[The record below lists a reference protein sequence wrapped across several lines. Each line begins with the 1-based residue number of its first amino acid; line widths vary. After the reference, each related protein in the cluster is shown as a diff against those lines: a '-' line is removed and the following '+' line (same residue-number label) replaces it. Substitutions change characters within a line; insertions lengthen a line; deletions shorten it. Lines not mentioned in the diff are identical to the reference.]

1 VRKPAALAVA
11 LLALGLTP
19 LAHAADWPVARHDA
33 ARTAESPGV
42 LPAGPPEA
50 LWRAYMGGR
59 PSDSLARF
67 GLSSP
72 SLLVVAAGGRVL
84 GKDVVTQATVWK
96 SALLGDVRI
105 AGFADLDGDGAREIV
120 VLGET
125 RVFVLGESS
134 GAVLWASDP
143 ALFHAPAAARLVD
156 LDGDGLAD
164 LAVDEC
170 SSCAAP
176 GPLTGAAYN
185 FAASFASPKTL
196 YTLAGDAF
204 NAGFHSGT
212 DTFVE
217 LGGGPTLV
225 LGGGSTARLLRG
237 ADGTPLLDLP
247 APAGL
252 TKPYPQIGALA
263 AELDGLP
270 GNELVL
276 VQTSGAVSDGSGPPG
291 LFAFHVD
298 LVAGSFVPLFSATV
312 GSFDGELAAGPDVL
326 ADLDGDGTSEV
337 VFCQRSPATA
347 GAWLTRVL
355 RGSDGV
361 VLAEI
366 PDARF
371 EGSAD
376 LDGQPG
382 DELVLATTAGLM
394 VFRLEGGGA
403 SPIAGPLPGVRAF
416 SLPDE
421 ALRARGPLHR
431 RIATLQRA
439 GAPVELFVGAP
450 TNPSALSLLDA
461 PAGFSDVR
469 AVTLSAQS
477 SLDVL
482 ATFAPASGQL
492 VEAFRADF
500 STRPYEQLAVG
511 LSTGAVVVL
520 GAQLDATNGTT
531 WLGDVPE
538 GTRVGGARQPSTG
551 IAAGPLVGRDDGG
564 PFVVLPGTPAGC
576 LVGDARDASW
586 IVAPTPRWL
595 GARVGAPSI
604 IDLGPGLGVSVVG
617 VEDNDLV
624 ARRAQDGVEL
634 GRRALGPGFPVGTP
648 LPLHI
653 GGPAPLVGVD
663 WRIEGYQI
671 VQSAVDFGLG
681 QLVYAGAP
689 LPYGGFFGSGAGDL
703 DGNGIDSWFAMN
715 GPLTERDAATGTL
728 TVHSDITI
736 GYAIPLV
743 APMTGAATELLLQG
757 TAGPPRLVDSAFQT
771 LWQVDIPDATNG
783 MGGTRALCPDGT
795 RFVTPAVRSPTLR
808 SYQGQTGALVAAQ
821 VLAAGQLYPSVQAAE
836 AAGAT
841 PGILGNV
848 SVATQEGVGP
858 VALVGSSDG
867 FLYALSAC
875 DLGLVWAVDLGA
887 PVAEPVVGDVD
898 DDGEDELVVGSSD
911 GYVLGL
917 DWAGL
922 APPEPVTV
930 AVPSGFPQ
938 AAIPWE
944 PVTVDWPE
952 VDGATFYQIALVD
965 PDDLPIWEPPYRD
978 LAETTLLVD
987 MEGALPGR
995 PYRFAVRAANDAGE
1009 RSVFAFSP
1017 PVIYKDDV
1025 PPELDAW
1032 LIPVITRLDIHLH
1045 ARDDVA
1051 LDHYQLRYRFGT
1063 QAELVPLAEGRLEG
1077 WEDSVVVPWEPPIA
1091 IYGRT
1096 ITIVAEAF
1104 DAGGNVTTRTL
1115 VAEVG
1120 FDLGTGSYV
1129 RTRVVGCDCRA
1140 APTETPAGL
1149 GLASL
1154 GLLALLLWR
1163 RSARFSAGA
1172 HSRPRPRAR
1181 RD

>member
-1 VRKPAALAVA
+1 MRKPAAFTAG
-11 LLALGLTP
+11 LLALALAP

-33 ARTAESPGV
+33 ARTAESPGL

-59 PSDSLARF
+59 PSDTLVRF
-67 GLSSP
+67 GLTTP
-72 SLLVVAAGGRVL
+72 SVLVVAAGGRVV
-84 GKDVVTQATVWK
+84 GKDVVTQATLWK

-105 AGFADLDGDGAREIV
+105 AGLADLDGDGAREIV

-125 RVFVLGESS
+125 RVFVLAESS
-134 GAVLWASDP
+134 GDVSWASDP

-156 LDGDGLAD
+156 LDGDGLPD
-164 LAVDEC
+164 LAIDEC

-176 GPLTGAAYN
+176 GPLTGAAYT
-185 FAASFASPKTL
+185 FGASFASPKTL
-196 YTLAGDAF
+196 YALSGDAF

-212 DTFVE
+212 DSFVD
-217 LGGGPTLV
+217 LGSGAPTLV
-225 LGGGSTARLLRG
+225 LAGGNTVSLLRG

-252 TKPYPQIGALA
+252 TKPYPQVGALA
-263 AELDGLP
+263 AELDGAA

-291 LFAFHVD
+291 LHAFHVD
-298 LVAGSFVPLFSATV
+298 VASGSFVPLFSATV
-312 GSFDGELAAGPDVL
+312 GSFDGELTAGPDVL

-337 VFCQRSPATA
+337 VFSQRSPATA
-347 GAWLTRVL
+347 GAWVTRIL
-355 RGSDGV
+355 RGSDGL
-361 VLAEI
+361 VLAEL

-382 DELVLATTAGLM
+382 AELVVATAAGLV
-394 VFRLEGGGA
+394 VFRFDGALA
-403 SPIAGPLPGVRAF
+403 SPLAGPLPGVRAF

-421 ALRARGPLHR
+421 ALRARGPFHRRLATLHR
-431 RIATLQRA
+431 A
-439 GAPVELFVGAP
+439 GEPVQLFVGAP
-450 TNPSALSLLDA
+450 TNPSALDLLEGA
-461 PAGFSDVR
+461 AGFTDVR
-469 AVTLSAQS
+469 AVTLSDQGT
-477 SLDVL
+477 LDVV
-482 ATFAPASGQL
+482 ATYAPSSGQL
-492 VEAFRADF
+492 VDAFRADF

-520 GAQLDATNGTT
+520 GAQLDPTNGTT

-538 GTRVGGARQPSTG
+538 GTRVGGARQASTG
-551 IAAGPLVGRDDGG
+551 IAAGPLVARDDGG
-564 PFVVLPGTPAGC
+564 PFVVLPGTPEGC
-576 LVGDARDASW
+576 LVGDVRDASL
-586 IVAPTPRWL
+586 IVAPEPRWL
-595 GARVGAPSI
+595 AKSFGSPSV

-617 VEDNDLV
+617 VEGDSLV

-634 GRRALGPGFPVGTP
+634 GRNALGPGFPVGTP
-648 LPLHI
+648 LPLRT
-653 GGPAPLVGVD
+653 GGARPLVGLD

-681 QLVYAGAP
+681 ALLYAGAP

-703 DGNGIDSWFAMN
+703 DGDGVDSWFAMN
-715 GPLTERDAATGTL
+715 GPLTERDAATGLL
-728 TVHSDITI
+728 TVHSDLSI
-736 GYAIPLV
+736 GYTIPLV

-757 TAGPPRLVDSAFQT
+757 TAGPPRLVDSAFQV
-771 LWQVDIPDATNG
+771 LWQVDMPDATNG
-783 MGGTRALCPDGT
+783 MGGARAVCVDGT
-795 RFVTPAVRSPTLR
+795 RFITPAVRSPTLR
-808 SYQGQTGALVAAQ
+808 AYHGQTGTLVAAA
-821 VLAAGQLYPSVQAAE
+821 VLAGGQVFPTREAAE
-836 AAGAT
+836 AAGAA
-841 PGILGNV
+841 PGVLGNA
-848 SVATQEGVGP
+848 SVVAQEGVGP

-875 DLGLVWAVDLGA
+875 DLGLVWALDLGA

-917 DWAGL
+917 DWSGL
-922 APPEPVTV
+922 EPPEPVTV
-930 AVPSGFPQ
+930 AVPSGLPQ

-978 LAETTLLVD
+978 LPETTLLVD
-987 MEGALPGR
+987 MVGALPGR

-1009 RSVFAFSP
+1009 RSAFAFSP
-1017 PVIYKDDV
+1017 PVIYEDGA

-1032 LIPVITRLDIHLH
+1032 LIPVATHLDIHLH

-1063 QAELVPLAEGRLEG
+1063 HADLVPLAEGRLEG
-1077 WEDSVVVPWEPPIA
+1077 QDDTVVVPWDPPIA

-1096 ITIVAEAF
+1096 ITLVAEAF
-1104 DAGGNVTTRTL
+1104 DAGGNVATKTL

-1120 FDLGTGSYV
+1120 FDLGTGSYL

-1140 APTETPAGL
+1140 APAEEHAGL
-1149 GLASL
+1149 GLAGL
-1154 GLLALLLWR
+1154 GLGALLLRR
-1163 RSARFSAGA
+1163 RSARRTAC
-1172 HSRPRPRAR
+1172 RRAP
-1181 RD
+1181 